1 MNWPA
6 EEIDVDEGLVRSLLA
21 DQHPDLDHLSVI
33 KVDAGWDNTLWR
45 LGDELLIRLP
55 RRAVAAPLI
64 VNEQRWLPDLASRL
78 PLPVPTPV
86 RVGRPSD
93 DFPWSWSIVPWLDGS
108 PGDRRAITEPEDAAR
123 RLGRFLRALHHGAPP
138 EAPQNPFRGVPLSQ
152 RATTFEAR
160 VAELSTEID
169 VPGTRR
175 VWDRACAAAP
185 WPGPPMWLH
194 GDLHPANTL
203 VLHGTLAGVIDFG
216 DVCSGDPATDRAA
229 AWMLLPDG
237 AIETFIDA
245 YGVVDADL
253 EHRSLGWA
261 ILFALML
268 LAIGLDDRPT
278 YEIVGRS
285 TLARA
290 IEREETLS

>member
-1 MNWPA
+1 MSWPSA
-6 EEIDVDEGLVRSLLA
+6 EIDVDETLVRSLLA
-21 DQHPDLDHLSVI
+21 EQHPDLDRLSIV
-33 KVDAGWDNTLWR
+33 KVNAGWDNTLWR
-45 LGDELLIRLP
+45 LGDELLVRLP

-64 VNEQRWLPDLASRL
+64 VNEQRWLPDLAPRL
-78 PLPVPTPV
+78 PLPVPAPV
-86 RVGRPSD
+86 RVGQPSV

-108 PGDRRAITEPEDAAR
+108 PGDRSPIADPEDTAR
-123 RLGRFLRALHHGAPP
+123 RLGRFLRALHHDAPA

-152 RATTFEAR
+152 RATTFEER
-160 VAELSTEID
+160 VAELATEID

-175 VWDRACAAAP
+175 VWERACAAAP
-185 WPGPPMWLH
+185 WSGPPMWLH

-203 VLHGTLAGVIDFG
+203 FLNGTLAGVIDFG

-229 AWMLLPDG
+229 AWMLLPYQ
-237 AIETFIDA
+237 AIGTFIDA
-245 YGVVDADL
+245 YGVADADL

-268 LAIGLDDRPT
+268 LAIGLDDKPT
-278 YEIVGRS
+278 YAVVGRS

-290 IEREETLS
+290 IEGDETLF